1 MTKLTTA
8 VISAPIMV
16 KLEGVENNMK
26 SSVR

>member
-8 VISAPIMV
+8 VILAPIMV

-26 SSVR
+26 SNLR